1 MKTFKRYGPFLI
13 FALFILSAWYLKLY
27 QYLTLESLQ
36 ANYRFLQIHVH
47 EHWFLSLGTY
57 VLIYITVVAFSI
69 PGAAFMTLA
78 GGILFGQMWG
88 TLCAVLSATLGAQIF
103 FLLAR
108 FTSKDLVLKYGGKW
122 FKKLETGLRE
132 NGFYYLLTLRFIPIF
147 PFVAIN
153 GAAALVQMNPFAFFW
168 GTFLGIIP
176 GSFVYVATGV
186 ALRVPLEQ
194 QGLPPEVILDKR
206 IWIAL
211 SGLGLLSIIPVIY
224 KRFKKNRP

>member
-88 TLCAVLSATLGAQIF
+88 
-103 FLLAR
+103 LL
-108 FTSKDLVLKYGGKW
+108 
-122 FKKLETGLRE
+122 
-132 NGFYYLLTLRFIPIF
+132 
-147 PFVAIN
+147 
-153 GAAALVQMNPFAFFW
+153 NP
-168 GTFLGIIP
+168 L
-176 GSFVYVATGV
+176 
-186 ALRVPLEQ
+186 
-194 QGLPPEVILDKR
+194 IL
-206 IWIAL
+206 
-211 SGLGLLSIIPVIY
+211 
-224 KRFKKNRP
+224 